1 MVCFKRSMSLH
12 RVACFLALFLIL
24 SYVAGA
30 ARVSGRIVDEDGIV
44 LPFASVVVKGT
55 TMGTSAN
62 AEGYY
67 TLNIPAGSYTLQGQY
82 IGYKQT
88 LFELTLT
95 ASQNVQHDFVLK
107 AQGYEL
113 KDVVI
118 RSGGEDP
125 AYRIIRNAIKKRSFH
140 NTQMQSFQTSIYLKG
155 VFRNRSN
162 LPNRIMGMKL
172 KEEDKKE
179 MSSGMGLD
187 SGKGVLYLC
196 EQVAD
201 YYTSGKKERLIIRS
215 VKESGDP
222 NGVGMGSVPPVI
234 NFYENNVN
242 ILAGA
247 DATYVS
253 PISNSALSSYTFK
266 LIGEF
271 EENGQKIYKIKVT
284 PKRNFER
291 CLLGDI
297 YIADEDWSIHSVRVL
312 ASKKQ
317 GLDILDTVKIEQQYV
332 PVSKDL
338 WVIKSQVFYPTIKL
352 LGFDFSGNYVTVYDN
367 QKVNQPI
374 ADSIFNRKVTVSY
387 QREAT
392 KRDSAYWQTLRPMS
406 LESDELR
413 NYDYRDSVYTINND
427 PVRRDSLR
435 RRANRVSV
443 GDVLWGGIS
452 FNGKDYRNSLKISSV
467 LFDVNF
473 NTVEGLNYAPEL
485 SFSRK
490 MDTGKVLDIDAGL
503 RYGFSNT
510 HFNGKALVRY
520 TQFDPR
526 LEARRWSIAA
536 TGGRYISQFNN
547 AQPVPELLNTYSS
560 LVQQRNYFKIYE
572 RWIAGL
578 QFKKA
583 HGNGLSWNVALHYE
597 QRLPLSNTTDFSFVQ
612 QQDIQA
618 YTANLPDA
626 FSGMPMTT
634 HSAVIARASVTFQPG
649 VHYTEYPDKKV
660 MRSSK
665 LPVFSLRYQKG
676 IPNLLNSI
684 TDYDKWEFQ
693 VGDHVSLRRMGS
705 FEFSAL
711 VGGFLNAKNVQIP
724 DRKHL
729 LGNQYTL
736 AGPYLQS
743 FQLAPY
749 YLYSNTEKLY
759 GELHLEYYLK
769 GLLTNKLPLFR
780 QAHWY
785 FVLGTNTFYTA
796 NKDYYTEAFIGLDNF
811 GFSIFRVLRF
821 DYIRGWD
828 NLKQNYSGFRLGVK
842 LGGSYLSKNNDIF
855 E

>member
-1 MVCFKRSMSLH
+1 MHRISFFFIALLSLCMD
-12 RVACFLALFLIL
+12 A
-24 SYVAGA
+24 YGA
-30 ARVSGRIVDEDGIV
+30 KISGRIVDEDGIP
-44 LPFASVVVKGT
+44 LAFSSVVVKGT

-62 AEGYY
+62 ADGYY
-67 TLNIPAGSYTLQGQY
+67 TLNLAAGKYNLQAQY

-88 LFELTLT
+88 LFELSVT
-95 ASQNVQHDFVLK
+95 AGQEVQHDFVLK

-113 KDVVI
+113 KDVI
-118 RSGGEDP
+118 IKSGGEDP
-125 AYRIIRNAIKKRSFH
+125 AYRIIRNAIKKRTFH
-140 NTQMQSFQTSIYLKG
+140 NTQLQSFQTSIYLKG
-155 VFRNRSN
+155 VFRNRSKI
-162 LPNRIMGMKL
+162 PDRVMGIKV

-196 EQVAD
+196 EQLAD

-222 NGVGMGSVPPVI
+222 NGVGMGRVPPVI

-242 ILAGA
+242 ILAGD
-247 DATYVS
+247 DATFVS
-253 PISNSALSSYTFK
+253 PISNSALGSYTYK
-266 LIGEF
+266 LVGEF
-271 EENGQKIYKIKVT
+271 EENGSRIFKIKIT

-291 CLLGDI
+291 CLTGDI
-297 YIADEDWSIHSVRVL
+297 YIADEDWAIHSVRVL

-317 GLDILDTVKIEQQYV
+317 GLDMLDTIKIEQQYI

-338 WVIKSQVFYPTIKL
+338 WVIKNQVFYPTIKL
-352 LGFDFSGNYVTVYDN
+352 LGFDFSGNYVTVYDD

-374 ADSIFNRKVTVSY
+374 PDSIFNRKVTVSY
-387 QREAT
+387 QRGAT
-392 KRDSAYWQTLRPMS
+392 KKDSAYWQSLRPMS
-406 LESDELR
+406 LEADELR
-413 NYDYRDSVYTINND
+413 NYGYRDSVYVINNN
-427 PVRRDSLR
+427 PERLDSLR
-435 RRANRVSV
+435 RRANKVTVS
-443 GDVLWGGIS
+443 DLLWGGIS
-452 FNGKDYRNSLKISSV
+452 FNGKGYRNSLKITSL

-490 MDTGKVLDIDAGL
+490 LDTGKVLDINAGL

-510 HFNGKALVRY
+510 HFNGKALLRY
-520 TQFDPR
+520 TQFDPQ
-526 LEARRWSIAA
+526 LEARRWSVVI

-572 RWIAGL
+572 RWLAGA
-578 QFKKA
+578 QFRKA
-583 HGNGLSWNVALHYE
+583 HGNGLSWNVGIHYE
-597 QRLPLSNTTDFSFVQ
+597 QRLPLANTTDFSFVKKQ
-612 QQDIQA
+612 GIA
-618 YTANLPDA
+618 PYTDNVPDA
-626 FSGMPMTT
+626 FSASPMTE

-649 VHYTEYPDKKV
+649 ATYTEYPDKRV
-660 MRSSK
+660 MHPGK
-665 LPVFSLRYQKG
+665 FPVFSLRYQKG
-676 IPNLLNSI
+676 IPDILNSI

-693 VGDHVSLRRMGS
+693 VGDHVSLRRLGS
-705 FEFSAL
+705 FEFSAI
-711 VGGFLNAKNVQIP
+711 VGGFLNTKNVPLP

-785 FVLGTNTFYTA
+785 FVLGNNTFYTG
-796 NKDYYTEAFIGLDNF
+796 NKNYYTEAFIGLDNF

-828 NLKQNYSGFRLGVK
+828 NAKQNYSGFRLGIK
-842 LGGSYLSKNNDIF
+842 LGSAYLSKNNDIF